1 VFMPVKKVNYS
12 VQESKVPYKE
22 SLQDSLTFEIW
33 TNGSLS
39 PQEAIT
45 NSAHILTN
53 LFSPLKHLNLKVP
66 AHEDTQEE
74 KKISQV
80 LIEELHLSVRAYNCL
95 KRAQIHSVANY
106 FLQVRLLYYRFLHQ
120 VRRFTDRFR
129 LFSDALQ

>member
-1 VFMPVKKVNYS
+1 MPAKKVNYF
-12 VQESKVPYKE
+12 VHESKIPHKNGI
-22 SLQDSLTFEIW
+22 QDSLKLEIW

-53 LFSPLKHLNLKVP
+53 LFSPLKNLNLRVVANESP
-66 AHEDTQEE
+66 QEE

-95 KRAQIHSVANY
+95 KRAQIHSVAS
-106 FLQVRLLYYRFLHQ
+106 FTKVEKDLLLKQLGNTEKVFFLH
-120 VRRFTDRFR
+120 
-129 LFSDALQ
+129 